1 MIVQTQTDAFSPS
14 GLQASGFVH
23 NSSKLIERDPPKPSN
38 STLSSI
44 RVPRA
49 TAPSTFLHSTAAERF
64 LGACVSWRMGNLVV
78 TFVRSQDC
86 SQDYALLDDGKA
98 RAQANWRIL
107 LSVRRRVEVHARQLL
122 VATDDPPRPGY

>member
-1 MIVQTQTDAFSPS
+1 MIVQTQTDRLLAFRP
-14 GLQASGFVH
+14 SGFVH
-23 NSSKLIERDPPKPSN
+23 NSPELIERDPPKPSN
-38 STLSSI
+38 GTLSSI

-49 TAPSTFLHSTAAERF
+49 TAPSIFLHSTAAERF
-64 LGACVSWRMGNLVV
+64 LGACVSWRTGNLVV

-86 SQDYALLDDGKA
+86 AQDYALLDDGKA

-107 LSVRRRVEVHARQLL
+107 LSVRRRVEVHDRQLL